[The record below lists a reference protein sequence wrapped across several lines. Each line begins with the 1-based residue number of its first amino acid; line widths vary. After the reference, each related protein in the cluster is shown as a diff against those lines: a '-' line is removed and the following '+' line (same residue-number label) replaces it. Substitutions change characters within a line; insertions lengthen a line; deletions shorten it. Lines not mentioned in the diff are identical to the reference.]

1 MMCDAY
7 FLRVRAVEVDWHFV
21 RVPRQILLFIYMD
34 FWSVNLHSAK
44 SRRFISFRG
53 EVVGD
58 PSLYVFQVF
67 SLTAQPA
74 LSQRNTLA
82 WRFVHVFSD
91 FAHTFGGAFDDPS
104 GRLDAPCDRDCC
116 CVAGLLRAWSWQSI
130 AVAHLNISAWL
141 QGLAVNARSRREQA
155 WPWVWWWVIN
165 SFCFKLKKCF
175 LSSAIRPLVLNLSR
189 QSCSWYM
196 QVAPTEPDL
205 EAQAC
210 VGGRKALEH

>member
-1 MMCDAY
+1 MR
-7 FLRVRAVEVDWHFV
+7 RVADSSHLGAKWLVTHHFT
-21 RVPRQILLFIYMD
+21 F
-34 FWSVNLHSAK
+34 SK
-44 SRRFISFRG
+44 SFHWR
-53 EVVGD
+53 
-58 PSLYVFQVF
+58 PSPPYHKGTHWLEG
-67 SLTAQPA
+67 
-74 LSQRNTLA
+74 LS
-82 WRFVHVFSD
+82 HVFSD
-91 FAHTFGGAFDDPS
+91 FAQTFGGAFDDPS

-116 CVAGLLRAWSWQSI
+116 CVAGLLRSWQSI